1 MLFLKFSLVSALA
14 TSSVESHF
22 TAFKETDPND
32 TNGSLG
38 SQIINCPLSFADL
51 VINVKLFTSGGMVM

>member
-22 TAFKETDPND
+22 TASTETDPND
-32 TNGSLG
+32 TKGSLG
-38 SQIINCPLSFADL
+38 SQII
-51 VINVKLFTSGGMVM
+51 VH